1 MKKEVVLTSPVRVKS
16 NRVTTVRIEQL
27 PWSLA
32 SHPAITS
39 ILFLF
44 FRKKIIV
51 YNETHY
57 KGDHM
62 PVAAVIG
69 VAARGFVFGCGWQ
82 VGMETVK
89 ATSKVTKKTAAA
101 VGRRLPRRRN
111 TTD

>member
-1 MKKEVVLTSPVRVKS
+1 
-16 NRVTTVRIEQL
+16 
-27 PWSLA
+27 
-32 SHPAITS
+32 
-39 ILFLF
+39 
-44 FRKKIIV
+44 
-51 YNETHY
+51 
-57 KGDHM
+57 M